1 MAYED
6 TKCAC
11 GDKKPTDTMLCD
23 ACNTHLSSRREMAE
37 YQDPALRVD
46 YRRSAAIIL
55 VSLAR
60 RRKRECANAKAQAR
74 SEAELPDAP
83 GSAPNRKTTP

>member
-1 MAYED
+1 M
-6 TKCAC
+6 T
-11 GDKKPTDTMLCD
+11 PTDTMLCD
-23 ACNTHLSSRREMAE
+23 ACNTHLANRREMAE

-60 RRKRECANAKAQAR
+60 RRKRECANEKLSYRHGQTADG
-74 SEAELPDAP
+74 SE
-83 GSAPNRKTTP
+83 RKND